1 MEKPSNR
8 DWTFINANESN
19 RKPRAL
25 RNLDLTGFDFHR
37 YPSSEPSQLK
47 ESVIRQLTSIMSRF
61 EPECAYPF
69 LSEENLIMGTGS
81 DEILKLIL
89 ETFLGKDGVVL
100 MPSPSFSEYKKITEA
115 VKGRWVEVVSDQ
127 LTADIDVLIQ
137 AARKESAD
145 VIFLANPNNPT
156 GQLFDLSEIKRLL
169 KETNAIIVVDEAY
182 AEFCAIT
189 AINLAVQH
197 PRLIVTRTLSKA
209 YGLASLRIG
218 YAVATEGVI
227 EQMNALR
234 LTYNISGIS
243 EWLAVEA
250 LRDPKA
256 VEPYL
261 DQVIQLRG
269 KAIWMLSQ
277 FDFINLYPSAAN
289 FLLIELLDQ
298 TLYEVWNQSLAEEK
312 IKVRSFEQ
320 TSGRLSRCVR
330 VTLTDEHEFMLF
342 YNTLKRLEGDRHDRT

>member
-8 DWTFINANESN
+8 DWTFLNANESN

-25 RNLDLTGFDFHR
+25 SNLDLTGFDFHR
-37 YPSSEPSQLK
+37 YPNSEPTQLK
-47 ESVIRQLTSIMSRF
+47 QSVIHQLTSIMSRF
-61 EPECAYPF
+61 EPECAYPS

-100 MPSPSFSEYKKITEA
+100 MPRPSFSEYKKITEA
-115 VKGRWVEVVSDQ
+115 VKGRWVEVDSDQ
-127 LTADIDVLIQ
+127 LTADIDMLIQ
-137 AARKESAD
+137 AARTESAE

-156 GQLFDLSEIKRLL
+156 GQLFHLSEMMRLL
-169 KETNAIIVVDEAY
+169 NETNAIVVVDEAY
-182 AEFCAIT
+182 AEFCSMT
-189 AINLAVQH
+189 AINLAIQH

-218 YAVATEGVI
+218 YAVATTGVI

-243 EWLAVEA
+243 EWLAVMA
-250 LRDPKA
+250 LKDPKA

-269 KAIWMLSQ
+269 KATWMLSQ
-277 FDFINLYPSAAN
+277 FDFINIYQSAAN
-289 FLLIELLDQ
+289 FLLIEMIDQ
-298 TLYEVWNQSLAEEK
+298 TIYEAWKQILDEEK
-312 IKVRSFEQ
+312 IIVRTFEH

-342 YNTLKRLEGDRHDRT
+342 YNTLKSLEGDRHD